1 LSICINVDYS
11 SPVTEDELLD
21 AVGPAF
27 SRLRRSVLL
36 DVPDPVTP
44 KDLSRTPVLGL
55 VAHGGEVTVGC
66 VAHHLGID
74 PSVASRMVA
83 DCIAAGYLTRAVSQ
97 QDARRAVLLL
107 TQAGTEMLASFRRQ
121 QRAAYEQI
129 TARWSEHDRL
139 ELARLLIK
147 YVGDLPP
154 RTG

>member
-1 LSICINVDYS
+1 M
-11 SPVTEDELLD
+11 TKDELLD

-36 DVPDPVTP
+36 DVPNPVTT
-44 KDLSRTPVLGL
+44 KDLSRTPVLDL
-55 VAHGGEVTVGC
+55 VARGGEVTVGS
-66 VAHHLGID
+66 VARHLGVD

-83 DCIAAGYLTRAVSQ
+83 DCITAGYLTRGVSQ

-107 TQAGTEMLASFRRQ
+107 TKAGSEMLAGFRCQ

-129 TARWSEHDRL
+129 TAGWSEHDRL
-139 ELARLLIK
+139 ELARLLLK

>member
-1 LSICINVDYS
+1 
-11 SPVTEDELLD
+11 VTKDELLD

-36 DVPDPVTP
+36 DVPNPVTT
-44 KDLSRTPVLGL
+44 KDLSRTPVLDL
-55 VAHGGEVTVGC
+55 VARGGEVTVGC
-66 VAHHLGID
+66 VARHLGTD

-83 DCIAAGYLTRAVSQ
+83 DCIKAGYLTRAVSQ

-107 TQAGTEMLASFRRQ
+107 TEAGTEMLACFRCQ

-129 TARWSEHDRL
+129 TAGWSEHDRL

>member
-1 LSICINVDYS
+1 MTYS
-11 SPVTEDELLD
+11 DLVTRDELLD
-21 AVGPAF
+21 DVGSAF

-44 KDLSRTPVLGL
+44 KDLSRTPVLDL
-55 VAHGGEVTVGC
+55 VARGGEITVGS
-66 VAHHLGID
+66 VARHLGID

-83 DCIAAGYLTRAVSQ
+83 DCITAGYLTRAVSQ
-97 QDARRAVLLL
+97 QDARRAVLRL
-107 TQAGTEMLASFRRQ
+107 TQAGQDMLAGFRRQ

-129 TARWSEHDRL
+129 TASWTEHDRL

-147 YVGDLPP
+147 YVNDLPP